1 MKSKIMALRDANNLF
16 RDIWHMYQKYAVS
29 DLSDAECEQ
38 LQQEADRLRKKYNSM
53 FASNLLVVI
62 LRELSQISKIKGDK
76 L

>member
-16 RDIWHMYQKYAVS
+16 REIWRMYQKYAVS

-62 LRELSQISKIKGDK
+62 LRELSQISKMKGDK